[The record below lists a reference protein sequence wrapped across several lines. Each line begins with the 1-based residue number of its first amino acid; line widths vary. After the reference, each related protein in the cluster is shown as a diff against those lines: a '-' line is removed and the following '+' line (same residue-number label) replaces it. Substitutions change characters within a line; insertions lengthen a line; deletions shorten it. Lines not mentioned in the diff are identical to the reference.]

1 MPESVHT
8 KTKRIAKNTVL
19 LYMRS
24 LISLFIS
31 LYTSRLVLKGLGV
44 DDYGVYGVVGGFVSM
59 FSIVTSSLRGAIS
72 RFMNFAMG
80 TGDKK
85 EMSNTFALSLNIMV
99 ILAVIVVLL
108 TETFG
113 LWFLYNR
120 MNIPPGRETAAFW
133 CFQFSILSSV
143 SNFLVISFTASIVAH
158 EKLGTFAYI
167 DVGEVV
173 LKFFVA
179 LLITFSL
186 GNTDKLI
193 LYAALLLIITLTKQ
207 MISRVY
213 AMKHFEECRIRWY
226 WEKRKFIEMFTYAG
240 WGFLGTT
247 SETFAGQGVNMVVNV
262 VFGTAVN
269 AARSLSWTVIHSV
282 QIFVNNFTMAIW
294 PQVAQ
299 SYASGD
305 HNYMKEL
312 IFRGSK
318 FSFYIMWMVFL
329 PLILET
335 EFVVGLWLGEYPDH
349 TINFIRL
356 ALVSNII
363 STFHIVLGMG
373 IKASG
378 KIQWMQI
385 ASSLLGFLTFFA
397 SYVMLHNGFAPE
409 WTYIISVILTT
420 LMVAIMLGLSKKQL
434 AVSATE
440 YIQSVIIPAFIV
452 LVVSCVVPTLMRFL
466 LPFGW
471 PRFIAVLLVSI
482 SVSAVC
488 ILYLGCI
495 PSERAMLLEMV
506 LGKLRKIRQQ

>member
-44 DDYGVYGVVGGFVSM
+44 DDYGVYGVVGSFVSM
-59 FSIVTSSLRGAIS
+59 FTIVTGTLRNAIS

-80 TGDKK
+80 KGDKE

-99 ILAVIVVLL
+99 ILAVIVVIL

-113 LWFLYNR
+113 LWFLYNK
-120 MNIPPGRETAAFW
+120 MNIPAGRETAAFW
-133 CFQFSILSSV
+133 CFQFSVLSTI

-173 LKFFVA
+173 LKFLVA

-186 GNTDKLI
+186 GDVDKLI
-193 LYAALLLIITLTKQ
+193 LYAALLLLITLSKQ
-207 MISRVY
+207 MFSRVY
-213 AMKHFEECRIRWY
+213 AMRNFEECRIRWY
-226 WEKRKFIEMFTYAG
+226 WNKKKFIEMFTYAG
-240 WGFLGTT
+240 WGFVGKT
-247 SETFAGQGVNMVVNV
+247 SETFSGQGVNMVVNV
-262 VFGTAVN
+262 VYGTAVN
-269 AARSLSWTVIHSV
+269 AARSLSWTVIHAV

-305 HNYMKEL
+305 HGYMKEL

-318 FSFYIMWMVFL
+318 FCFFIMWMVFL

-356 ALVSNII
+356 ALISNII
-363 STFHIVLGMG
+363 TTFEVVLGMG

-385 ASSLLGFLTFFA
+385 ASSVLGFISFFA
-397 SYVMLHNGFAPE
+397 AYLMLHQGFAPE
-409 WTYIISVILTT
+409 WTFINAIIFAAV
-420 LMVAIMLGLSKKQL
+420 MVLFMLWLSKKQL
-434 AVSATE
+434 GVSAKE
-440 YIQSVIIPAFIV
+440 YLRSVFVPACIV
-452 LVVSCVVPTLMRFL
+452 LGVSSILPTLIRFM
-466 LPFGW
+466 LPSGW
-471 PRFIAVLLVSI
+471 FRFIAVLVVSVG
-482 SVSAVC
+482 VSALC
-488 ILYLGCI
+488 ILYLGCR
-495 PSERAMLLEMV
+495 PSERDMLIGMV
-506 LGKLRKIRQQ
+506 LGKLRRVRQ

>member
-24 LISLFIS
+24 LVSLFIS

-44 DDYGVYGVVGGFVSM
+44 DDYGLYGVVGSFVSM
-59 FSIVTSSLRGAIS
+59 FAIVAGSLRSAIS

-80 TGDKK
+80 TGDKE
-85 EMSNTFALSLNIMV
+85 EMRNTFALSLNIMV
-99 ILAVIVVLL
+99 ILAVIVVIL

-113 LWFLYNR
+113 LWFLYNK
-120 MNIPPGRETAAFW
+120 MNIPAGRETAAFW
-133 CFQFSILSSV
+133 CFQFSVLSTV

-173 LKFFVA
+173 LKFLVA

-186 GNTDKLI
+186 GDVDKLVF
-193 LYAALLLIITLTKQ
+193 YAAMLLAITLSKQ
-207 MISRVY
+207 MFSRVY

-226 WEKRKFIEMFTYAG
+226 WNKKKFIEMFTYAG
-240 WGFLGTT
+240 WGFVGTT
-247 SETFAGQGVNMVVNV
+247 SDTFAGQGVNMVVNV

-269 AARSLSWTVIHSV
+269 AARQLSWSVIHAV

-305 HNYMKEL
+305 HGYMKEL

-318 FSFYIMWMVFL
+318 FCFFIMWMVFL

-356 ALVSNII
+356 ALISNII
-363 STFHIVLGMG
+363 STFQVVLGMG

-385 ASSLLGFLTFFA
+385 NSSIMGFLSFLA
-397 SYVMLHNGFAPE
+397 CYVLLHHGFAPE
-409 WTYIISVILTT
+409 WTYGISVIISIMTV
-420 LMVAIMLGLSKKQL
+420 MVILWLSKKQL
-434 AVSATE
+434 TVSATE
-440 YIQSVIIPAFIV
+440 YVRSVILPSLFVLIVSSIIPI
-452 LVVSCVVPTLMRFL
+452 LMRSL
-466 LPFGW
+466 MPSGW
-471 PRFIAVLLVSI
+471 FRFIAVLLVSI
-482 SVSAVC
+482 GLSSVC
-488 ILYLGCI
+488 ILYLGCS
-495 PSERAMLLEMV
+495 PSERNMLIGMV
-506 LGKLRKIRQQ
+506 LGKLRRARQ